1 MATEP
6 AAGDPTSERAEPA
19 AALVDWQIKQAVD
32 DSELIIEGYHPEAA
46 KYATYEARA
55 SNYVQRLA
63 YNGDRTMHVTDRA
76 VDGSIWIASGET
88 VKLYTIEVFNLPDD
102 MYAVVTGLGQL
113 YACGLS
119 IGSTYVDPG
128 SRGAI
133 YLAVTNVSP
142 VAVCLPV
149 GIPIARFQF
158 WRLGETPTRKHLG
171 HQARRRIELT
181 TRAGGSR
188 RGRPADDLS
197 QLQRKVSR
205 LGATVVIQMFA
216 LVGLIWYANPTAL
229 DSLLRFAA
237 GDDLPAFAHF
247 LVPAVA
253 GPVLFLLARW
263 AWSALRPLL
272 LGRGDGPA
280 DPD

>member
-6 AAGDPTSERAEPA
+6 AVGDLAPERAQPA

-32 DSELIIEGYHPEAA
+32 DSELITEGYHPESA

-55 SNYVQRLA
+55 SDYVQRLS
-63 YNGDRTMHVTDRA
+63 YTGDRTMHVTDRA
-76 VDGSIWIASGET
+76 VDGSIWIAPGET

-149 GIPIARFQF
+149 GIPMARFQF
-158 WRLGETPTRKHLG
+158 WRLGETPTRRHLG

-181 TRAGGSR
+181 TRAGFRG
-188 RGRPADDLS
+188 GRPSDDLS
-197 QLQRKVSR
+197 RLQRKVSR

-263 AWSALRPLL
+263 VWSALRPLL
-272 LGRGDGPA
+272 HDRRDGRT